1 MGVTQQGP
9 GAASL
14 PRCGLL
20 MQVHMYDSPSFQP
33 ASRKG
38 YEEGTFTASTQN
50 DSKTPPPTPKCSL
63 GCFLGYNY
71 SAVAE
76 QVKQWPHLLHQ
87 ISCNPCKAGRTRT
100 VRSST

>member
-38 YEEGTFTASTQN
+38 YKEGTFTASAQN
-50 DSKTPPPTPKCSL
+50 DSETPNSL
-63 GCFLGYNY
+63 VLSWMLPGVQLF
-71 SAVAE
+71 
-76 QVKQWPHLLHQ
+76 
-87 ISCNPCKAGRTRT
+87 
-100 VRSST
+100 